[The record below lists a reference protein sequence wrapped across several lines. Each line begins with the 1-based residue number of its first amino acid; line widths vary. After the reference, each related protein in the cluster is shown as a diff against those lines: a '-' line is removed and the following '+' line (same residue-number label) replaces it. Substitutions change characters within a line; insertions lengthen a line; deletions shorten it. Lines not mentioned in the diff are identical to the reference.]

1 VAKSECLQAAH
12 EREKHKAVRVKPE
25 MQWRSKED
33 KDARNMECL
42 LREAGKSKQRMP
54 KRETCVEKVITY
66 IGVHLMSL
74 HDR

>member
-12 EREKHKAVRVKPE
+12 EREMHKAVRVKPK
-25 MQWRSKED
+25 MQWRSKKA

-54 KRETCVEKVITY
+54 KRETGVEKVTTY
-66 IGVHLMSL
+66 IGVHLMSP